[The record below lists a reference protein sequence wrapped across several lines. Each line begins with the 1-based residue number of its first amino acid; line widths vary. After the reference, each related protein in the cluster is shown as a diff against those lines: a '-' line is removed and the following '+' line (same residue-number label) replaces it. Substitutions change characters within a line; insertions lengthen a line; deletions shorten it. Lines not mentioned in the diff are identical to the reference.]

1 MNVMATTKKG
11 DKNYRIDF
19 ARMTLIMT
27 ADFADKAYDPE
38 TPEYEVLKRLKKD
51 FPDLKIERKTHSKPT
66 SYTTSKS
73 KEKFYHN
80 PYKGITYDNMK
91 RFIDTVDDKKGSY
104 AAEYDRVYNYALG
117 MGKKRAH
124 AIVAGWFVEQFPKY
138 RTDPF
143 YYYNNNN
150 RPNIIP
156 FNPKTVEEGSQAE
169 LAPTG
174 TEG

>member
-1 MNVMATTKKG
+1 MATTTMR

-19 ARMTLIMT
+19 ARMALIMT
-27 ADFADKAYDPE
+27 ADFAEKAYNPT
-38 TPEYEVLKRLKKD
+38 TPEYEILVRLKKD
-51 FPDLKIERKTHSKPT
+51 FPDLKVERKTHSKPT

-91 RFIDTVDDKKGSY
+91 RFIATVDDENKTYKK
-104 AAEYDRVYNYALG
+104 EYDRVYDYALG

-143 YYYNNNN
+143 YYYNNDN

-156 FNPKTVEEGSQAE
+156 FNPKTAEEDSQAE

>member
-1 MNVMATTKKG
+1 MATIDKKNM
-11 DKNYRIDF
+11 NYRIDF
-19 ARMTLIMT
+19 SRMTLIMT
-27 ADFADKAYDPE
+27 ADFADKAYDPTSE
-38 TPEYEVLKRLKKD
+38 EYKVLARLKKD
-51 FPDLKIERKTHSKPT
+51 FPDLKVERKTHSRPT

-80 PYKGITYDNMK
+80 PYKGITFKNME
-91 RFIDTVDDKKGSY
+91 RFIATVDDKNGTYKK
-104 AAEYDRVYNYALG
+104 EYDRVYDYAQG

-124 AIVAGWFVEQFPKY
+124 AIVAGWFVEQFPEY

-143 YYYNNNN
+143 YYYRN
-150 RPNIIP
+150 RPTLIP
-156 FNPKTVEEGSQAE
+156 FNPTSVDDSSQTD

>member
-1 MNVMATTKKG
+1 MATINKKNM
-11 DKNYRIDF
+11 NYRIDF

-38 TPEYEVLKRLKKD
+38 TPEYETLVRLKKD
-51 FPDLKIERKTHSKPT
+51 FPDLKVERKTHSKPT

-73 KEKFYHN
+73 GEKFYNN

-91 RFIDTVDDKKGSY
+91 RFIATVDDKKGSY
-104 AAEYDRVYNYALG
+104 AVEYDRVYNYALG

-143 YYYNNNN
+143 YYYNNDN

>member
-1 MNVMATTKKG
+1 MATIDKKNM
-11 DKNYRIDF
+11 NYRIDF
-19 ARMTLIMT
+19 SRMTLIMT
-27 ADFADKAYDPE
+27 AEFADKAYNPE
-38 TPEYEVLKRLKKD
+38 SDEYKILTRLKQD
-51 FPDLKIERKTHSKPT
+51 FPDLKVERKTHCKPT

-91 RFIDTVDDKKGSY
+91 RFIATVDDKNGTY
-104 AAEYDRVYNYALG
+104 AAEYERVYNYALG
-117 MGKKRAH
+117 MGKKRAN

-143 YYYNNNN
+143 FYYSKDN

-156 FNPKTVEEGSQAE
+156 FTPKTTEDGSQAE

-174 TEG
+174 TDG

>member
-1 MNVMATTKKG
+1 MATINKKNM
-11 DKNYRIDF
+11 NYRIDF

-38 TPEYEVLKRLKKD
+38 TPEYETLVRLKKD
-51 FPDLKIERKTHSKPT
+51 FPDLKVERKTHSKPT

-91 RFIDTVDDKKGSY
+91 RFIATVDDEKKTY
-104 AAEYDRVYNYALG
+104 AKEYDRVYDYALG

-138 RTDPF
+138 NLDPMF
-143 YYYNNNN
+143 YLDS
-150 RPNIIP
+150 NIVVLSP
-156 FNPKTVEEGSQAE
+156 EKYLKEAEEVA
-169 LAPTG
+169 
-174 TEG
+174 

>member
-1 MNVMATTKKG
+1 MNVMATRCVRN
-11 DKNYRIDF
+11 KNYRIDF

-27 ADFADKAYDPE
+27 ADFAEKAYDPE
-38 TPEYEVLKRLKKD
+38 TSEYEILKRLKKD
-51 FPDLKIERKTHSKPT
+51 FPDLKVERKTHSKPT

-91 RFIDTVDDKKGSY
+91 RFIATVDDGNKTYKK
-104 AAEYDRVYNYALG
+104 EYDRVYDYALG

-124 AIVAGWFVEQFPKY
+124 AIMAGWFVEQFPKY

-143 YYYNNNN
+143 YYYNNDN

>member
-1 MNVMATTKKG
+1 MATTTMR

-19 ARMTLIMT
+19 ARMALIMT
-27 ADFADKAYDPE
+27 ADFAEKAYNPE
-38 TPEYEVLKRLKKD
+38 TPEYEILKRLKKD

-73 KEKFYHN
+73 GEKFYHN

-91 RFIDTVDDKKGSY
+91 RFISTVDDKNGSY
-104 AAEYDRVYNYALG
+104 KKEYDRVYDYAQG

-143 YYYNNNN
+143 FYYNNDN

-156 FNPKTVEEGSQAE
+156 FNPKTVEEDSQAE

>member
-1 MNVMATTKKG
+1 MATINKKNM
-11 DKNYRIDF
+11 NYRIDF

-38 TPEYEVLKRLKKD
+38 TPEYETLVRLKKD
-51 FPDLKIERKTHSKPT
+51 FPDLKVERKIHSKPT

-73 KEKFYHN
+73 GEKFYNN

-91 RFIDTVDDKKGSY
+91 RFIATVDDENKTYKK
-104 AAEYDRVYNYALG
+104 EYNRVYDYALG

-143 YYYNNNN
+143 YYYNNDN

>member
-1 MNVMATTKKG
+1 MAKISKREM
-11 DKNYRIDF
+11 NYRIDF
-19 ARMTLIMT
+19 TKMTLIMT
-27 ADFADKAYDPE
+27 TDFAAKAYDPT
-38 TPEYEVLKRLKKD
+38 TPEYEVLARLKKD
-51 FPDLKIERKTHSKPT
+51 FPDLQIERKTHRKPA
-66 SYTTSKS
+66 SYTTTKS

-91 RFIDTVDDKKGSY
+91 RFIKTVDDKNGTYMS
-104 AAEYDRVYNYALG
+104 EYDRVYSYAQG

-138 RTDPF
+138 RTEPF
-143 YYYNNNN
+143 YYYRN
-150 RPNIIP
+150 RPNLIP
-156 FNPKTVEEGSQAE
+156 FNPTSIDDASRQE

>member
-1 MNVMATTKKG
+1 MATTTMR

-19 ARMTLIMT
+19 ARMALIMT
-27 ADFADKAYDPE
+27 ADFAEKAYNPE
-38 TPEYEVLKRLKKD
+38 TPEYEILKRLKKD

-73 KEKFYHN
+73 GEKFYHN

-91 RFIDTVDDKKGSY
+91 RFIATVDDKNGSY
-104 AAEYDRVYNYALG
+104 KKEYDRVYDYAQG

-143 YYYNNNN
+143 FYYNNDN

-156 FNPKTVEEGSQAE
+156 FNPKTVEEDSQAE

>member
-1 MNVMATTKKG
+1 MATINKKNM
-11 DKNYRIDF
+11 NYRIDF

-38 TPEYEVLKRLKKD
+38 APEYEILKRLKKD
-51 FPDLKIERKTHSKPT
+51 FPDLKVERKTHSKPT

-80 PYKGITYDNMK
+80 PYKGITFKNMK
-91 RFIDTVDDKKGSY
+91 QFIKTVDDKNGTYMS
-104 AAEYDRVYNYALG
+104 EYDRVYSYALG

-143 YYYNNNN
+143 FYYRN
-150 RPNIIP
+150 RPALIP
-156 FNPKTVEEGSQAE
+156 FKPKTVEDGSQAE
-169 LAPTG
+169 LPPTG

>member
-1 MNVMATTKKG
+1 MATTTMR

-19 ARMTLIMT
+19 SRMTLIMT
-27 ADFADKAYDPE
+27 ADFAEKAYDPE
-38 TPEYEVLKRLKKD
+38 TPEYEILKRLKKD
-51 FPDLKIERKTHSKPT
+51 FPDLKVERKTHSKPT

-73 KEKFYHN
+73 GEKFYHN

-91 RFIDTVDDKKGSY
+91 RFIATVDDEKKTY
-104 AAEYDRVYNYALG
+104 EKEYERVYNYALG

-138 RTDPF
+138 RKEPF
-143 YYYNNNN
+143 FYYNN
-150 RPNIIP
+150 RPTLIP

-169 LAPTG
+169 LAHTG
-174 TEG
+174 TDG

>member
-1 MNVMATTKKG
+1 MATTTMR

-19 ARMTLIMT
+19 ARMALIMT
-27 ADFADKAYDPE
+27 ADFAEKAYNPE
-38 TPEYEVLKRLKKD
+38 TPEYEILKRLKKD

-73 KEKFYHN
+73 GEKFYHN

-91 RFIDTVDDKKGSY
+91 RFIATVDDKNGSY
-104 AAEYDRVYNYALG
+104 KKEYDRVYDYAQG

-124 AIVAGWFVEQFPKY
+124 AIVAGWFVEQFPEY

-143 YYYNNNN
+143 FYYNNDN

-156 FNPKTVEEGSQAE
+156 FNPKTVEEDSQAE

>member
-1 MNVMATTKKG
+1 MATTNKSG
-11 DKNYRIDF
+11 KNYRIDF

-38 TPEYEVLKRLKKD
+38 TPEYEILVRLKKD
-51 FPDLKIERKTHSKPT
+51 FPDLKVERKTHSRPT

-73 KEKFYHN
+73 NEKFYHN
-80 PYKGITYDNMK
+80 PYKGITRDNME
-91 RFIDTVDDKKGSY
+91 RFIATVDDKDGSY
-104 AAEYDRVYNYALG
+104 KREYDRVYNYALG
-117 MGKKRAH
+117 MGKKRAY

-143 YYYNNNN
+143 YYYNNDN

>member
-1 MNVMATTKKG
+1 MATTNKSG
-11 DKNYRIDF
+11 KNYRIDF

-27 ADFADKAYDPE
+27 ADFAEKAYDPE
-38 TPEYEVLKRLKKD
+38 TPEYDTLVRLKKD
-51 FPDLKIERKTHSKPT
+51 FPDLKVERKTHSKPT

-73 KEKFYHN
+73 GEKFYHN

-91 RFIDTVDDKKGSY
+91 RFIATVDDKNGSY
-104 AAEYDRVYNYALG
+104 KKEYDRVYDYAQG

-138 RTDPF
+138 RTEPF
-143 YYYNNNN
+143 FYYNN
-150 RPNIIP
+150 RPTLIP
-156 FNPKTVEEGSQAE
+156 FNPKTVEDDSQAE

-174 TEG
+174 TDG

>member
-1 MNVMATTKKG
+1 MATTTMR

-19 ARMTLIMT
+19 ARMALIMT
-27 ADFADKAYDPE
+27 ADFAAKAYDPT
-38 TPEYEVLKRLKKD
+38 TPEYEILVRLKKD
-51 FPDLKIERKTHSKPT
+51 FPDLKVERKTHSKPT

-73 KEKFYHN
+73 GEKFYNN

-104 AAEYDRVYNYALG
+104 AAKYDRVYNYALG

-143 YYYNNNN
+143 YYYSKGN

-156 FNPKTVEEGSQAE
+156 FTPKATEEGSQVE
-169 LAPTG
+169 QAPTG
-174 TEG
+174 TDG

>member
-1 MNVMATTKKG
+1 MATIAVR

-27 ADFADKAYDPE
+27 ADFAEKAYDPT
-38 TPEYEVLKRLKKD
+38 TPEYEILVRLKKD

-73 KEKFYHN
+73 KEKFYNN

-91 RFIDTVDDKKGSY
+91 RFIKTVDDKNGTYKK
-104 AAEYDRVYNYALG
+104 EYDRVYDYALG

-143 YYYNNNN
+143 YYYSTDN
-150 RPNIIP
+150 RPNIIH
-156 FNPKTVEEGSQAE
+156 FTPKTTEEGSQAE

-174 TEG
+174 TDG